1 MMFEGDSRSL
11 LVIRA
16 IQSLQY
22 AQYWPIDNVI
32 CDINKYLLPVFSVLE
47 FLPSWILILWPM
59 IS

>member
-11 LVIRA
+11 LVTRA

-32 CDINKYLLPVFSVLE
+32 CDINKYLLPVFFCFGISPKLDFNSVAHD
-47 FLPSWILILWPM
+47 
-59 IS
+59 